1 MPWLN
6 TILYLYAAVVLGGG
20 VMGYVKAGSMMS
32 LVMSGAAAV
41 IVVVGVLLAKSN
53 QSLGYGICGAVALLL
68 AGFFAY
74 RVTSTG
80 SLMPGL
86 VVIILS
92 LGALACLG
100 YAHLTEK

>member
-53 QSLGYGICGAVALLL
+53 QSLGYGICGAVALFL